1 MIDNMK
7 TFFTAL
13 FCFLVFIGCEKAKKP
28 EEKKESNTNPKVS
41 ILGVF
46 HFAGT
51 SDFSSVEFESLE
63 SEKRQQEIKEIV
75 EKLKE
80 FKPTKVMLEF
90 PAADSQY
97 LDSLYTETLNGNH
110 DYTINEIEQL
120 GFRLA
125 KELNHN
131 KVYSIDYRLDL
142 PFEKLIEFA
151 EKNDK
156 EKFES
161 MVASIERQDKKES
174 DFLKRNSILDYLIY
188 RNSDEEDIRNKD
200 QYLNK
205 TAKFVNDSSYIGAEF
220 VSKWWERNIYMM
232 TNIDQWTNSND
243 RVLVI
248 VGAAHRAVLKDFYE
262 DRTDVEYVE
271 ISNFLKNK
279 TSANNG
285 YK

>member
-1 MIDNMK
+1 MK
-7 TFFTAL
+7 SFLIFIFCLLLFLSCNKAL
-13 FCFLVFIGCEKAKKP
+13 ETEK
-28 EEKKESNTNPKVS
+28 KKESNSIPKIS

-90 PAADSQY
+90 PASDSQY

-142 PFEKLIEFA
+142 PFEKLIGFA

-156 EKFES
+156 KRFDN
-161 MVASIERQDKKES
+161 MVTSVKKQDKKES
-174 DFLKRNSILDYLIY
+174 DFLEKNSMLDYLIF
-188 RNSDEEDIRNKD
+188 RNSNQEDIRNKN
-200 QYLNK
+200 QYINK
-205 TAKFVNDSSYIGAEF
+205 TAKFVNDSSYIGAKF

-232 TNIDQWTNSND
+232 TNIDKWTNSDD
-243 RVLVI
+243 RILVI
-248 VGAAHRAVLKDFYE
+248 VGAAHRAILKDFFE
-262 DRTDVEYVE
+262 DRTDTEYVE
-271 ISNFLKNK
+271 ISNYLKN
-279 TSANNG
+279 
-285 YK
+285 

>member
-1 MIDNMK
+1 MK
-7 TFFTAL
+7 SILTLL
-13 FCFLVFIGCEKAKKP
+13 FCFLILTKCDKSNKTEQ
-28 EEKKESNTNPKVS
+28 KEVLNNTPKVS

-63 SEKRQQEIKEIV
+63 SKKRQNEIKDIIEQ
-75 EKLKE
+75 LKV
-80 FKPTKVMLEF
+80 FRPTKVMLEF
-90 PAADSQY
+90 PSSDAKY
-97 LDSLYTETLNGNH
+97 LDSLYIETLNGNRN
-110 DYTINEIEQL
+110 YTINEIEQL

-131 KVYSIDYRLDL
+131 HVYAIDYKLDL
-142 PFEKLIEFA
+142 PFEKLIKYA
-151 EKNDK
+151 EKNDQ
-156 EKFES
+156 ERFET
-161 MVASIERQDKKES
+161 MVASIKKQDQKES
-174 DFLKRNSILDYLIY
+174 DFLEKNSILDYLIY

-200 QYLNK
+200 QYLNQS
-205 TAKFVNDSSYIGAEF
+205 AKFVNDSSYIGAEF

-232 TNIDQWTNSND
+232 TNIDRQMTEND

-271 ISNFLKNK
+271 IRNFLKRK
-279 TSANNG
+279 STH
-285 YK
+285 

>member
-7 TFFTAL
+7 TFFTAV